1 MCTYTR
7 SYVCI
12 YRKLHGYVGTLI
24 CFDKY
29 VRMYIAIHAEL
40 FTTHTELR
48 IVIYIQ
54 YIANIRITLYQ
65 ESIIEKRVSNSTIF
79 HQK

>member
-1 MCTYTR
+1 M
-7 SYVCI
+7 
-12 YRKLHGYVGTLI
+12 
-24 CFDKY
+24 
-29 VRMYIAIHAEL
+29 RMYIAIHAEL

-48 IVIYIQ
+48 IVTYIQYIANIRITTHTELRIVTYIQ

-65 ESIIEKRVSNSTIF
+65 ESIIEKRVSNSTMV